1 MSLSLATILLAGCA
15 AMHGPAPL
23 EAPSSAGSDPAGPTP
38 SAGWA
43 ALVEGAMPSV
53 VLLLTDCQEDER
65 CYGAGIVTD
74 ERGTVLTNHHLVSE
88 ASHIEVLPY
97 EPGRISYSPL
107 EGGVTRMLF
116 QHEED
121 LLPAKLTAADPLLD
135 LAVLQVPGLEAP
147 PLPTRD
153 TPLRVGEPVLALGH
167 PRQSVWSFTAGVVS
181 ALHLGLIQHDAPLNQ
196 GNSGGPLIDCEGRLV
211 GVNTLELLGAEGMAY
226 ARPIALAR
234 PLLEGGQ
241 RALSLD
247 FTAPDRAWL
256 SCEQAVDLAPWQA
269 LDCIWW
275 DGEHQRLLEAA
286 ERVRAELALPD
297 EVDQRLQ
304 QQIRLHS
311 RSAWIGSW
319 QLRIV
324 RFLSGGIIAAD
335 RTPVRDL
342 DYDGL
347 WDSPEQR
354 GEHAASIHARETLR
368 ERWRQL
374 EADRQAFEAARA
386 QRGGPLRSAPP
397 GPTREARAHGQRLVE
412 LYLPTERM
420 ALMHVEAHSPEGELF
435 GRTECWVLV
444 PGGWRQRMSCPLA
457 YQRRIP
463 ASWPLPLEDHDL
475 LIRHF
480 ELQLSLAILGMS
492 LGELGD

>member
-1 MSLSLATILLAGCA
+1 MFATLATLLIAGCA
-15 AMHGPAPL
+15 LQRGPGPEAAATAAETARPPRAP
-23 EAPSSAGSDPAGPTP
+23 AT
-38 SAGWA
+38 GWA
-43 ALVEGAMPSV
+43 ELVEGAMPSV
-53 VLLLTDCQEDER
+53 VLLLTDCQGEER
-65 CYGAGIVTD
+65 CYGAGIVA
-74 ERGTVLTNHHLVSE
+74 RQQGTVITNYHLVRE
-88 ASHIEVLPY
+88 ASRIQVLPY
-97 EPGRISYSPL
+97 APDRISYSPL
-107 EGGVTRMLF
+107 EGGVTRMVF
-116 QHEED
+116 QHEDD
-121 LLPAKLTAADPLLD
+121 LLPAELLAADPLLD
-135 LAVLQVPGLEAP
+135 LAVLRVPQLEAP
-147 PLPTRD
+147 PLPMRD
-153 TPLRVGEPVLALGH
+153 SPLRVGEPVLALGH
-167 PRQSVWSFTAGVVS
+167 PKQSVWSFTAGVVS

-196 GNSGGPLIDCEGRLV
+196 GNSGGPLIDAHGRLV
-211 GVNTLELLGAEGMAY
+211 GVNTLELLGTEGMAY
-226 ARPIALAR
+226 ARPVALAR

-241 RALSLD
+241 QALELD
-247 FTAPDRAWL
+247 FSAPDAAWL

-463 ASWPLPLEDHDL
+463 DSWPLPLDDHDL
-475 LIRHF
+475 ITEHF
-480 ELQLSLAILGMS
+480 ELQLSLAILG
-492 LGELGD
+492 LTEEALR